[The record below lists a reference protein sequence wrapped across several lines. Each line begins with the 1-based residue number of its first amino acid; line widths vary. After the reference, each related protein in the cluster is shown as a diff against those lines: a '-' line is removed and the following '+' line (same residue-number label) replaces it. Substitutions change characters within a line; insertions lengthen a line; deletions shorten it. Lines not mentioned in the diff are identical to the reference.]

1 MEKRFAFFLGCTIPA
16 SQFHVEAA
24 ARKSFEKLGVEL
36 VDMEGATC
44 CSDPEISRQFDENLW
59 IHIAARN
66 ISIAEKLNANIM
78 TICNGCFDTLNK
90 VNESLKNDKELKD
103 KVNRDLQTIGREFKG
118 TVEVLHAIEVLHD
131 EIGLDT
137 ISKAAVKPLKNL
149 RVALQPGCRLY
160 HDEEKRL
167 VEKFEALVK
176 ALGAQI
182 IEYPLIRLCCGVPAL
197 YVDPEFSLME
207 RTKRKLESIQSVNV
221 DCIVTFCPACYDR
234 LEKGQLDLRSRNINF
249 NIPILNYFEL
259 LALALGIDPDDFGM
273 YLHRIP
279 ADNVVEKIEEEA

>member
-137 ISKAAVKPLKNL
+137 ISKAVVKPLKNL

-167 VEKFEALVK
+167 VEMFEALV
-176 ALGAQI
+176 
-182 IEYPLIRLCCGVPAL
+182 
-197 YVDPEFSLME
+197 
-207 RTKRKLESIQSVNV
+207 
-221 DCIVTFCPACYDR
+221 
-234 LEKGQLDLRSRNINF
+234 
-249 NIPILNYFEL
+249 
-259 LALALGIDPDDFGM
+259 
-273 YLHRIP
+273 
-279 ADNVVEKIEEEA
+279 

>member
-1 MEKRFAFFLGCTIPA
+1 MDKKFAFFLGCTIPA

-24 ARKSFEKLGVEL
+24 VRKSFEKLGVEL
-36 VDMEGATC
+36 VDMEGTTC

-66 ISIAEKLNANIM
+66 ISIAEKMDANIM

-118 TVEVLHAIEVLHD
+118 TVKVLHAIEVLHD

-137 ISKAAVKPLKNL
+137 VFKVVVKPLKNL

-160 HDEEKRL
+160 HVEEKRL

-207 RTKRKLESIQSVNV
+207 RTKRKLESIRSVNV

-259 LALALGIDPDDFGM
+259 LALALGVDPDNFGM
-273 YLHRIP
+273 YLHRIS